1 MPSKPAFP
9 SAING
14 GVTVAKVICK
24 GDDVFKVLLDTV
36 RAAGGL
42 ISKEKFDDYGIR
54 RVSGLGK
61 EWWKEVSF
69 LETWM
74 EGNDIAAL
82 ELDENGHTVNAD
94 VIYGATINLSN
105 FKEAVQDALSR

>member
-1 MPSKPAFP
+1 M
-9 SAING
+9 
-14 GVTVAKVICK
+14 
-24 GDDVFKVLLDTV
+24 LLDTV

-42 ISKEKFDDYGIR
+42 SSKEKYDDYGIR

-82 ELDENGHTVNAD
+82 ELDENGHAVNAD